1 MFIWTLRSIARL
13 AACLGM
19 AASLPL
25 LSAQETLVIRAKKI
39 HTAVNGT
46 IENGTIVI
54 ENGKITK
61 VGRDV
66 PVPTGARV
74 IEAETVIPGM
84 IDIHGHLGVY
94 PVPVVEE
101 NLDGN
106 EATNPVTP
114 QVRALDSFDFDDP
127 AIPAALAGGV
137 TTVVS
142 RPGSLNVICGT
153 SVAVKMKKAAP
164 AEMVLREDCDLKM
177 AIEGNPSGYYANL
190 KQMPSTV
197 MAVYFV
203 ARKGPRQGDPR
214 PRLEAGAPRPYP
226 LLHPFADHEQHP
238 FGR

>member
-1 MFIWTLRSIARL
+1 MFSKTLHTIARL
-13 AACLGM
+13 AACLGL
-19 AASLPL
+19 AAALPL
-25 LSAQETLVIRAKKI
+25 LAAPETLVIKAKRI

-54 ENGKITK
+54 ENGKIVK

-66 PVPTGARV
+66 PVPAGARL
-74 IEAETVIPGM
+74 IEAEVVIPGM

-106 EATNPVTP
+106 EATNPVTS

-127 AIPAALAGGV
+127 AIPVALAGGV

-153 SVAVKMKKAAP
+153 SVAVKMKKASP
-164 AEMVLREDCDLKM
+164 AEMVIKEDCDLKM
-177 AIEGNPSGYYANL
+177 AYRGQPLGL
-190 KQMPSTV
+190 L
-197 MAVYFV
+197 
-203 ARKGPRQGDPR
+203 RQSEADALHGHGHLLRR
-214 PRLEAGAPRPYP
+214 PQGVHRSPGISEELGILRER
-226 LLHPFADHEQHP
+226 
-238 FGR
+238 